1 MYTRSTTRPS
11 VNPPLPS
18 LPSLPSKLDQLAH
31 LLLLLL
37 FFPLL
42 LLSSIERRVVRVP
55 RVLPRHVRES
65 QHVRARVR
73 VRVRGRVRLWHGW
86 ELGGFVEPGGLLV
99 LLLLLLLD
107 WRRGRS
113 GGGGGG
119 VFLLRRLLLLLSMRD
134 RSRSRVDGLWRRD
147 DDGGYRI
154 CRQRLSVPGSWR
166 CVVIPRRG
174 GVLIRSGRSRVG
186 VRRCDR
192 I

>member
-11 VNPPLPS
+11 VNPP

-42 LLSSIERRVVRVP
+42 LLSSIGRIDRVP
-55 RVLPRHVRES
+55 RVLPRDVRQS
-65 QHVRARVR
+65 QHVRAW
-73 VRVRGRVRLWHGW
+73 VRVRGRGRIRLRHGW

-99 LLLLLLLD
+99 LLLSLLLD

-174 GVLIRSGRSRVG
+174 GVLIRSQRSRVG
-186 VRRCDR
+186 ARVRV
-192 I
+192 